1 MLAVSK
7 RHISEGPSYLPIT
20 QTKMGQ
26 DRTRGMKETN
36 LDQVEGI
43 KFSEN
48 GPFILERYFY
58 STPEAERVISTY
70 IGMDLFVH
78 TDTDHFLKISLH

>member
-1 MLAVSK
+1 
-7 RHISEGPSYLPIT
+7 
-20 QTKMGQ
+20 MGQ

-48 GPFILERYFY
+48 GPFILERYFIQLQKQR
-58 STPEAERVISTY
+58 E
-70 IGMDLFVH
+70 
-78 TDTDHFLKISLH
+78 